1 MICDIC
7 VNGWDSIFMFSLV
20 SSKFLAMRSI
30 SLYSVCSVNVKLLQL
45 NKYETDPYV
54 FASIKPKRRF
64 FYKFCASL
72 ILGIFLFVS
81 QIPIKI
87 PVRVGMSKN
96 IFSKR

>member
-1 MICDIC
+1 MEEESVFFDLLMI
-7 VNGWDSIFMFSLV
+7 FKLFSDKGV
-20 SSKFLAMRSI
+20 KCHVHTCI
-30 SLYSVCSVNVKLLQL
+30 CSVNVKLLQL